1 MKKDKA
7 TKPLTRMIPVCQQ
20 IQTRPR
26 SAMRTTGQH
35 HPFQQ
40 DNCLI
45 YNHVAT
51 VTIQLG
57 IKKNITGYQLNL
69 KRKNKSRNKE
79 TASR

>member
-1 MKKDKA
+1 
-7 TKPLTRMIPVCQQ
+7 MIQVYQQ
-20 IQTRPR
+20 IQSRPR
-26 SAMRTTGQH
+26 SAMQTTGQH

-57 IKKNITGYQLNL
+57 IKKHYNWVST
-69 KRKNKSRNKE
+69 KTKE
-79 TASR
+79 IKG